1 VNRLIPSLLVLL
13 LAGCADMPGF
23 FSAPAETDASAWDLR
38 QEALNKINTWSIKG
52 RLAVQSGKEGWS
64 ATMFWDQENQGYR
77 MRFVA
82 PLGQGT
88 YQLQGDNDLV
98 SLLTADNKLYQADT
112 PESLLLDN
120 MGWSVPLHGLKYW
133 IKGIPEPGV
142 STENLL
148 LDDQGRLTD
157 MQQSGWRISISRYS
171 DFNGTQ
177 LPSRLYMHNDRFKL
191 RLVVDDWQTRS

>member
-1 VNRLIPSLLVLL
+1 
-13 LAGCADMPGF
+13 MPYF
-23 FSAPAETDASAWDLR
+23 FSAPGEIDATAWDLR

-52 RLAVQSGKEGWS
+52 RLAVQTGKEGWS
-64 ATMFWDQENQGYR
+64 ATLFWDQKNQSYR

-112 PESLLLDN
+112 PETLLLDN

-133 IKGIPEPGV
+133 IKGVPEPGK

-177 LPSRLYMHNDRFKL
+177 LPSKLYMHNDRFKL
-191 RLVVDDWQTRS
+191 RLVVDDWKTSS

>member
-1 VNRLIPSLLVLL
+1 VNRLIPLLLVML
-13 LAGCADMPGF
+13 LAGCADMPYF
-23 FSAPAETDASAWDLR
+23 FSAPGEIDTVAWDLR

-52 RLAVQSGKEGWS
+52 RLAVQTGQGGWS
-64 ATMFWDQENQGYR
+64 ATLFWDQKNQSYK

-88 YQLQGDNDLV
+88 YQLQGDDDLV
-98 SLLTADNKLYQADT
+98 SLLTADNKLYQAAT
-112 PESLLLDN
+112 PETLLLDN

-133 IKGIPEPGV
+133 IKGVPEPGK

-177 LPSRLYMHNDRFKL
+177 LPGRLYMHNDRFKL
-191 RLVVDDWQTRS
+191 RLVVDDWKTSS

>member
-1 VNRLIPSLLVLL
+1 
-13 LAGCADMPGF
+13 MPYF
-23 FSAPAETDASAWDLR
+23 FSAPGEIDTVAWDLR

-52 RLAVQSGKEGWS
+52 RLAVQTGQGGWS
-64 ATMFWDQENQGYR
+64 ATLFWDQKNQSYR

-88 YQLQGDNDLV
+88 YQLQGDDDLV
-98 SLLTADNKLYQADT
+98 SLLTADNKLYQAAT
-112 PESLLLDN
+112 PETLLLDN

-133 IKGIPEPGV
+133 IKGVPEPGK

-177 LPSRLYMHNDRFKL
+177 LPGRLYMHNDRFKL
-191 RLVVDDWQTRS
+191 RLVVDDWKTGS

>member
-1 VNRLIPSLLVLL
+1 MNRLFPLLLVML
-13 LAGCADMPGF
+13 LAGCAGMPYWS
-23 FSAPAETDASAWDLR
+23 SAPGEIDTNAWDLR

-52 RLAVQSGKEGWS
+52 RLAVQDGQGGWS
-64 ATMFWDQENQGYR
+64 ATLFWDQKNQSYR

-112 PESLLLDN
+112 PETLLLDN

-133 IKGIPEPGV
+133 IKGVPEPGK

-157 MQQSGWRISISRYS
+157 MQQSGWRISISRYT

-177 LPSRLYMHNDRFKL
+177 LPSKLYMHNDRFKL
-191 RLVVDDWQTRS
+191 RLVVDDWKTSS

>member
-23 FSAPAETDASAWDLR
+23 FSAPAETDASAWNLR

-133 IKGIPEPGV
+133 IKGVPEPGV